1 MRILNI
7 YPDTFK
13 EEVGIVSIV
22 VICVRMHTPRFGQI
36 PQYVGENLYL
46 SNINYGLWLGR
57 GVIVKGKF
65 LKNKK
70 VYASLMI

>member
-1 MRILNI
+1 VRILNI

-22 VICVRMHTPRFGQI
+22 VICVRMQ
-36 PQYVGENLYL
+36 GENLYL
-46 SNINYGLWLGR
+46 SNINYGIWLGR